1 MAEVYLEHSGT
12 PQMIDFDPNGSGRY
26 RQGSGEHPY
35 QGVQQSILSAD
46 AALRARGL
54 SESER
59 ADILGCKSVAE
70 LRTKKS
76 LERQAS
82 EQALL
87 KKMVA
92 WKEKGVSTMEISRRT
107 GIPEATV
114 RYKIDHD
121 ISKRKDAAANVA
133 EVLKDQVKDKTYL
146 DVGPG
151 VEKQLGISQTKLKNA
166 IALLEDQGY
175 KKTTFGV
182 DQVTNP
188 DKKLTVSV
196 LTKDDVSYADIRKH
210 QDEIK
215 SPGDVYFDDGKTAR
229 GILPPVS
236 VSSKRIMIRY
246 ADDKPSG
253 KERDG
258 NIELRPGVED
268 ISLGSNSYAQVRIAV
283 DGTHYLKGMA
293 TYGQAKEFPKGVD
306 IIFNTNKTSDVPM
319 ISKDKD
325 HSVLKPMK
333 TNADGTINM
342 DNPFGATIKAEGQ
355 RIFTNSKG
363 EKQQSALNIVN
374 DDETW
379 QSWSKNLPSQ
389 FLSKQLPQLAER
401 QLKIKYDQKKR
412 EYDDICKVA
421 NPTVRK
427 HLLESFSEDCDSEA
441 VHLKAAAMPRQ
452 ATHVILPVPSLSEK
466 EIFAPK
472 YQNGEEVIL
481 IRYPH
486 AGTFEIPRLVVNNNN
501 KEAVRTIG
509 KDAENAVGINAK
521 VAARL
526 SGADFDGDTVVV
538 IPTKGQNLKTRSPLE
553 ELKGFDPQERYPAY
567 PGMPRVTK
575 KNFDTQTEMGKVSN
589 LITDMTIKGAS
600 DAEIAKAVK
609 HSMVVIDAEKHN
621 LDYKRS
627 YVENDIAALKVRYQ
641 GGTITNPHGAST
653 LISRAKSEYRV
664 PARKEWHFSKTT
676 IDPKT
681 GDKIFTTATKY
692 SRDPVTGKQ
701 TPTDIPVTWKKFYK
715 LKDENGKALRDA
727 NGKILYKT
735 NPDGSVYY
743 EEKPRFDTITKMAN
757 AKDAMTLSSGT
768 KIESVYGKYANE
780 MKDLARKA
788 RLEWLHTDE
797 IRMKPEA
804 RKRYSDEVE
813 SLNAKLNVALM
824 HAPQERRAQLIARQ
838 KTDIL
843 KRENPDLSRDEL
855 KKYSSQ
861 FLISARSKTGG
872 KKQRLGTSSNPITP
886 KEVEAIQAGA
896 ISPTTLRKILSNMD
910 DEAMKELFTP
920 RDQKKVTASKISSAK
935 SLLAAGYT
943 IHEAAEAIGV
953 SASTLQKELH

>member
-35 QGVQQSILSAD
+35 QGIQQSILSAD

-76 LERQAS
+76 LEKQAAD
-82 EQALL
+82 EALMQ
-87 KKMVA
+87 KMVA
-92 WKEKGVSTMEISRRT
+92 WKEKGVSVLEISRRT

-114 RYKIDHD
+114 RYKINHD
-121 ISKRKDAAANVA
+121 ITKKKDAASNVA
-133 EVLKDQVKDKTYL
+133 DVLKKEVEDKTYL
-146 DVGPG
+146 DIGPG
-151 VEKQLGISQTKLKNA
+151 VEKQLGITQTKLKTA
-166 IALLEDQGY
+166 VALLEDNGY
-175 KKTTFGV
+175 KKTTFGIENV
-182 DQVTNP
+182 SNRDNKITI
-188 DKKLTVSV
+188 SV
-196 LTKDDVSYADIRKH
+196 LTKKDVPYAEIRSH
-210 QDEIK
+210 LDQIK
-215 SPGDVYFDDGKTAR
+215 SPNDIYFDDGKTAR

-236 VSSKRIMIRY
+236 ISSKRIMVRY
-246 ADDKPSG
+246 ADYVPSG

-258 NIELRPGVED
+258 NIQLRPGVED
-268 ISLGSNSYAQVRIAV
+268 ISLGSNNYAQVRIAV

-293 TYGQAKEFPKGVD
+293 TYGRAKDFPEGVD
-306 IIFNTNKTSDVPM
+306 VIFNTNKTSDIPM
-319 ISKDKD
+319 IGKDKD

-333 TNADGTINM
+333 TNADGTVNM
-342 DNPFGATIKAEGQ
+342 ENPFGATIKAEGQ
-355 RIFTNSKG
+355 RIFVNSKG
-363 EKQQSALNIVN
+363 EKQQSAINIVN
-374 DDETW
+374 DDESW
-379 QSWSKNLPSQ
+379 QKWSRNLPSQ

-401 QLKIKYDQKKR
+401 QLGIKAKAKQ
-412 EYDDICKVA
+412 EEFEDICKLT
-421 NPTVRK
+421 NPTVK
-427 HLLESFSEDCDSEA
+427 KQMLESFSEDCDSEA

-452 ATHVILPVPSLSEK
+452 ATHVILPVPSLSER

-486 AGTFEIPRLVVNNNN
+486 AGTFEIPRLIVNNNN
-501 KEAVRTIG
+501 KEAVQSIG
-509 KDAENAVGINAK
+509 KDAGNAVGINAK

-538 IPTKGQNLKTRSPLE
+538 IPTKGQNLKTSSPLE
-553 ELKGFDPQERYPAY
+553 ELKGFDPQEKYAAY

-575 KNFDTQTEMGKVSN
+575 KNFNTQMEMGKVSN
-589 LITDMTIKGAS
+589 LITDMTIRGAS

-627 YVENDIAALKVRYQ
+627 YVENDIARLKVKYQ
-641 GGTITNPHGAST
+641 GGTLNNPAGAST
-653 LISRAKSEYRV
+653 LISSAKGQLHIPYE
-664 PARKEWHFSKTT
+664 KEWHFSKNT

-681 GDKIFTTATKY
+681 GDKIFTKATKY
-692 SRDPVTGKQ
+692 NIDPISGKRVA
-701 TPTDIPVTWKKFYK
+701 TDIPVTWKKFYK
-715 LKDENGKALRDA
+715 LKDENGKTLKDA

-735 NPDGSVYY
+735 NPDGSIYY
-743 EEKPRFDTITKMAN
+743 EEKPRTKTVTKMSR
-757 AKDAMTLSSGT
+757 AKDARELSSGT
-768 KIESVYGKYANE
+768 KIENVYADYANT
-780 MKDLARKA
+780 MKQLARDA
-788 RLEWLHTDE
+788 RLEWLKTED
-797 IRMKPEA
+797 IRQNPEA
-804 RKRYSDEVE
+804 RKRYSTEVE

-843 KRENPDLSRDEL
+843 KKENPDLTRAEL
-855 KKYSSQ
+855 KKYGSQ

-872 KKQRLGTSSNPITP
+872 KKQRIIPSE
-886 KEVEAIQAGA
+886 KEWEAIQAGA

-910 DEAMKELFTP
+910 DETMKELATP
-920 RDQKKVTASKISSAK
+920 RDQKKVTASKLSSAK
-935 SLLAAGYT
+935 SLLKAGYT
-943 IHEAAEAIGV
+943 IQEAAEAIGV
-953 SASTLQKELH
+953 SASTLQKEMG